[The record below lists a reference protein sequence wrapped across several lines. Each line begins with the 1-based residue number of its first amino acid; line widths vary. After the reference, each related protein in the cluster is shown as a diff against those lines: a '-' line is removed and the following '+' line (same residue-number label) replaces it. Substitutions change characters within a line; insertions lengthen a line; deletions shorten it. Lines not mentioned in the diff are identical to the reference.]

1 MIDGANFLCE
11 IGCEEIPAGYIPP
24 AIESIKN
31 LFVEKIEENKIA
43 FSEIDVY
50 ATPRRFA
57 IMVSGMDESQREEE
71 FEIKGPSVKAA
82 YDSTGNPSKAL
93 LGFVNGNDLS
103 FDDIIQKGT
112 EKGDYIFGIKRVE
125 AKKTSEI
132 IPGIIESVVNLVSFP
147 KRMRWSDKKISFPRP
162 ISYLL
167 VLLNDKIVPF
177 QMSGIDSSN
186 RTRGHF
192 IQCNRMIEIGRIQ
205 RYEELLE
212 KNGVIVDQQKRKDL
226 IKRELL
232 RSASKLKGRLVEDDE
247 LLETVTFLT
256 ESPYI
261 VECEFNQDFLKIP
274 DIVLITEMREH
285 QKYFAIRDESG
296 NLMPRFLVVSNNPS
310 TKYIRVGNERVISA
324 RFDDARF
331 FFNEDRKRKLFDRI
345 ESLKSVLFHKDLGT
359 IYDKV
364 MRMLFIAKYLSAQLK
379 LNRERIEK
387 VNRSIQLS
395 KADLNTSMV
404 VEFTSL
410 QGKIGKIYAL
420 LDGEDK
426 DVADAIDN
434 QYKPRFQGDS
444 LPDDIVSIVVSISE
458 KLDNIFGSFSV
469 GNIPKGS
476 QDPYALRRQ
485 ANAVVEILIRN
496 KINLDLSEIL
506 HYICEQYNR
515 GKDLVDKIIEFVTAR
530 AKTIFLE
537 NGFKH
542 DEIDACLSV
551 GFYDFFEL
559 FRRAESI
566 TLFRKNEKFKEMLLS
581 FKRMN
586 NILVAFRKNY
596 PDYQL
601 QFRSERLHE
610 DSEKDLFEFFESK
623 KSEIEEYIKTN
634 RYQDLF
640 HLLIEGKPVVD
651 KFFDNVLV
659 MTEDSKL
666 RDNRLSL
673 IENIL
678 DPFKNLLD
686 FSRISE

>member
-1 MIDGANFLCE
+1 M
-11 IGCEEIPAGYIPP
+11 
-24 AIESIKN
+24 
-31 LFVEKIEENKIA
+31 
-43 FSEIDVY
+43 
-50 ATPRRFA
+50 
-57 IMVSGMDESQREEE
+57 M
-71 FEIKGPSVKAA
+71 
-82 YDSTGNPSKAL
+82 
-93 LGFVNGNDLS
+93 
-103 FDDIIQKGT
+103 
-112 EKGDYIFGIKRVE
+112 
-125 AKKTSEI
+125 
-132 IPGIIESVVNLVSFP
+132 
-147 KRMRWSDKKISFPRP
+147 
-162 ISYLL
+162 
-167 VLLNDKIVPF
+167 
-177 QMSGIDSSN
+177 
-186 RTRGHF
+186 
-192 IQCNRMIEIGRIQ
+192 
-205 RYEELLE
+205 
-212 KNGVIVDQQKRKDL
+212 
-226 IKRELL
+226 
-232 RSASKLKGRLVEDDE
+232 
-247 LLETVTFLT
+247 
-256 ESPYI
+256 
-261 VECEFNQDFLKIP
+261 
-274 DIVLITEMREH
+274 
-285 QKYFAIRDESG
+285 
-296 NLMPRFLVVSNNPS
+296 
-310 TKYIRVGNERVISA
+310 
-324 RFDDARF
+324 
-331 FFNEDRKRKLFDRI
+331 
-345 ESLKSVLFHKDLGT
+345 
-359 IYDKV
+359 
-364 MRMLFIAKYLSAQLK
+364 FIAEYLSAQLK

-410 QGKIGKIYAL
+410 QGKIGRIYAL
-420 LDGEDK
+420 LDGEDE

-434 QYKPRFQGDS
+434 HYRPRFQGDS
-444 LPDDIVSIVVSISE
+444 LPDNIVSIVVSISE

-506 HYICEQYNR
+506 HYISGQYKH
-515 GKDLVDKIIEFVTAR
+515 GKNLVDKIIEFVTAR
-530 AKTIFLE
+530 AKTIFFE

-566 TLFRKNEKFKEMLLS
+566 SRFRKNEKFKEMLLS

-601 QFRSERLHE
+601 QFHSERLKE
-610 DSEKDLFEFFESK
+610 DSEKDLFLFFESK

-651 KFFDNVLV
+651 RFFDNVLV